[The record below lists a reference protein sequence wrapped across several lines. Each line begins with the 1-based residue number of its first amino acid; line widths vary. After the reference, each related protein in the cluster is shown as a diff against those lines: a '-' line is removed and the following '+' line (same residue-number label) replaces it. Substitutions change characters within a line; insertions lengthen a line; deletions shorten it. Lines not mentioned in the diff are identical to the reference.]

1 MPVILVLFK
10 RFTRSNFFHEFSLRH
25 KLDLF
30 ESVYSENEL
39 EKCILKNT
47 KNFCVK
53 ESIIKKRKKLFSYE
67 VSKISENMVQ
77 SYHRLF
83 NNL

>member
-1 MPVILVLFK
+1 MYIK
-10 RFTRSNFFHEFSLRH
+10 
-25 KLDLF
+25 K
-30 ESVYSENEL
+30 YQ
-39 EKCILKNT
+39 
-47 KNFCVK
+47 NFCVK
-53 ESIIKKRKKLFSYE
+53 ESIIKKKKLFSYE